1 MATWTIPVAVI
12 DASITVGSTR
22 LTPGPYL
29 VANANRVILPP
40 AGLSAAEIPVANAI
54 AAIAVYT
61 RN

>member
-1 MATWTIPVAVI
+1 MATWAIPSAVI
-12 DASITVGSTR
+12 DASTTFGGTR

-29 VANANRVILPP
+29 VANASGVILQP
-40 AGLSAAEIPVANAI
+40 AGLRAAEIPVANAI